1 MKYPACKLAIPKW
14 KAHFQNSTTKP
25 SINYSIA
32 RPTLGK
38 ICWVSVLYARV
49 RAYRIRMSIAR
60 CLMTHRTTVRERAPD
75 PANPLGR
82 LEAPLL
88 RRSTAN
94 RRLLASWCRTLRAR
108 HHGAADGIRFGL
120 GAKRLTTTRIK
131 PTPGGKACGFP
142 ALRGL
147 SAAPSAISGRR
158 ISISL
163 MLAWR
168 YNIFRGD

>member
-14 KAHFQNSTTKP
+14 KGHFQNSTTKP
-25 SINYSIA
+25 STHYSIA
-32 RPTLGK
+32 RPTLGR

-88 RRSTAN
+88 RRSTVN
-94 RRLLASWCRTLRAR
+94 RRLVASSCRTLRAR
-108 HHGAADGIRFGL
+108 DHGAADCHPLLVRRK
-120 GAKRLTTTRIK
+120 APHHQRIK
-131 PTPGGKACGFP
+131 RTPGGKACGFT
-142 ALRGL
+142 AHRGL
-147 SAAPSAISGRR
+147 SAA
-158 ISISL
+158 SL
-163 MLAWR
+163 GFLKH
-168 YNIFRGD
+168 GTDQSPC